1 MIRIFSLLLV
11 GFILSPTISPT
22 FAQADPQGDL
32 AKGRA
37 IADQNCARCH
47 NVTLTGI
54 SPFQP
59 APPFRELASRWPL
72 ENLEEALAEGI
83 SVGHEAMPEFQLE
96 IDEIDD
102 LMSYIRSINR

>member
-1 MIRIFSLLLV
+1 MIRIFSL
-11 GFILSPTISPT
+11 ILAGVVLSQNTSPV
-22 FAQADPQGDL
+22 FAQDALQGDL
-32 AKGRA
+32 SKGRA
-37 IADQNCARCH
+37 IAAQYCARCH
-47 NVTLTGI
+47 NVTDQGV

-83 SVGHEAMPEFQLE
+83 SVGHEAMPEFQLN

-102 LMSYIRSINR
+102 LMSYIRSINP

>member
-1 MIRIFSLLLV
+1 MIRIFYLLLA
-11 GFILSPTISPT
+11 GFVLSQNTSPA
-22 FAQADPQGDL
+22 FAQEGSQGDL
-32 AKGRA
+32 SKGRA
-37 IADQNCARCH
+37 IADRYCARCH
-47 NVTLTGI
+47 NVVDEGV

-83 SVGHEAMPEFQLE
+83 SVGHEAMPEFKLN

-102 LMSYIRSINR
+102 LMSYIRSINP